1 MQYDKPTPSSEVL
14 ADLRAD
20 RSISTN
26 TREAIASILELDT
39 KEAIFAA
46 RWDGT
51 SPDFEGPDGLVP
63 DLFIVNSTEGGELDV
78 PSLVENY
85 TSALIFNTNEDIT
98 VNLESQFLEPERVIV
113 LGNGDDDLTVGDD
126 ADTTVDGRA
135 GNDTIVTAGGD
146 DSVSGGA
153 GDDSVSTGAGND
165 TIQAGQGDDTVD
177 GGEGY
182 DVVRLQGSQE
192 DYTIE
197 MVDGQMVITNDWVA
211 GSSVT
216 VQNVQLIQF
225 SSGTLALASDEE
237 EATALRLYQG
247 ILGEDVDGESAQM
260 WLEAIEN
267 GDATIE
273 DMAEAF
279 LDDCD
284 SGLGGSKG
292 DAAFVSMLFENAL
305 GRSATA
311 AELEQWTDAIDTS
324 SRAEVAVQ
332 IVGTSEA
339 AEHID
344 GVQVIDGQV

>member
-1 MQYDKPTPSSEVL
+1 MQYDKPTPSDEVL
-14 ADLRAD
+14 AGLRAD
-20 RSISTN
+20 RSLSAN
-26 TREAIASILELDT
+26 TREAIAEILALDT
-39 KEAIFAA
+39 KESIFVAQ
-46 RWDGT
+46 WNGT
-51 SPDFEGPDGLVP
+51 DPDFEGPDGLVP
-63 DLFIVNSTEGGELDV
+63 DLLIVNSTAGGELDV
-78 PSLVENY
+78 PSYAENN
-85 TSALIFNTNEDIT
+85 TSAFVFNSNEDISVT
-98 VNLESQFLEPERVIV
+98 FNSPFTEPERVIV
-113 LGNGDDDLTVGDD
+113 LGNGDDSVTIEDD

-135 GNDTIVTAGGD
+135 GDDTIVTAGGD

-153 GDDSVSTGAGND
+153 GDDSVSAGAGDD
-165 TIQAGQGDDTVD
+165 TVVAGQGEDTVD

-182 DVVRLQGSQE
+182 DVVRLQGARE
-192 DYTIE
+192 DYSIE
-197 MVDGQMVITNDWVA
+197 IVDGQLVLTNDWVA

-216 VQNVQLIQF
+216 VENVQFIQL
-225 SSGTLALASDEE
+225 SAGSIAVASNEE

-247 ILGEDVDGESAQM
+247 ILGEDVEQESAQM

-279 LDDCD
+279 LDDCGSD
-284 SGLGGSKG
+284 MGGSKG
-292 DAAFVSMLFENAL
+292 DAAFVGMLFENAL

-311 AELEQWTDAIDTS
+311 AELSQWTDEIDTS

-339 AEHID
+339 ADYID

>member
-1 MQYDKPTPSSEVL
+1 MQYDKPTPSQEVL
-14 ADLRAD
+14 DDLRAD
-20 RSISTN
+20 KSISTN
-26 TREAIASILELDT
+26 TREAIAAILELDT

-85 TSALIFNTNEDIT
+85 TSAIIFNTDEDIT
-98 VNLESQFLEPERVIV
+98 VNLESQFLEPERVVV
-113 LGNGDDDLTVGDD
+113 LGQGDDSLTVGDD

-153 GDDSVSTGAGND
+153 GDDSVSTGAGDD
-165 TIQAGQGDDTVD
+165 TVVAGQGDDTVD

-182 DVVRLQGSQE
+182 DVVRLQGSAE

-197 MVDGQMVITNDWVA
+197 MVDGQLVLTNDWTT
-211 GSSVT
+211 GNSVT
-216 VQNVQLIQF
+216 VENVQLIQF
-225 SSGTLALASDEE
+225 SDGTLALASDEE
-237 EATALRLYQG
+237 EAAALRLFQG
-247 ILGEDVDGESAQM
+247 ILGEDVEQESAQM

-279 LDDCD
+279 IDESMDGNTSD
-284 SGLGGSKG
+284 VE
-292 DAAFVSMLFENAL
+292 FVEILFENAL
-305 GRSATA
+305 GRDATK
-311 AELEQWTDAIDTS
+311 AEVEQWTAAVDDS

-339 AEHID
+339 AEHIE

>member
-1 MQYDKPTPSSEVL
+1 MQYDKPTPSEEVL

-26 TREAIASILELDT
+26 TREAIATILELDT

-51 SPDFEGPDGLVP
+51 SPDFEGPEGLVP
-63 DLFIVNSTEGGELDV
+63 DLFIVNSEEGGELDV

-85 TSALIFNTNEDIT
+85 TSALIFNTDEDIT
-98 VNLESQFLEPERVIV
+98 VNLESQFLEPERVVV
-113 LGNGDDDLTVGDD
+113 LGQGDDSLTVGDD

-135 GNDTIVTAGGD
+135 GDDTIVTAGGD

-153 GDDSVSTGAGND
+153 GDDSVSTGAGDD
-165 TIQAGQGDDTVD
+165 TVLAGQGEDTVD

-182 DVVRLQGSQE
+182 DVVRLQGSAD

-197 MVDGQMVITNDWVA
+197 MVDGQIVLTNNWTT
-211 GSSVT
+211 GNSVT
-216 VQNVQLIQF
+216 AENVQLIQF
-225 SSGTLALASDEE
+225 SDGTLALASDEE
-237 EATALRLYQG
+237 EATALRLFQG
-247 ILGEDVDGESAQM
+247 ILGEDVEQESAQM

-279 LDDCD
+279 IDESMDGNTSD
-284 SGLGGSKG
+284 VE
-292 DAAFVSMLFENAL
+292 FVETLFENAL
-305 GRSATA
+305 GRDATD
-311 AELEQWTDAIDTS
+311 AEVEQWTAAVDDS

-339 AEHID
+339 AEHIE